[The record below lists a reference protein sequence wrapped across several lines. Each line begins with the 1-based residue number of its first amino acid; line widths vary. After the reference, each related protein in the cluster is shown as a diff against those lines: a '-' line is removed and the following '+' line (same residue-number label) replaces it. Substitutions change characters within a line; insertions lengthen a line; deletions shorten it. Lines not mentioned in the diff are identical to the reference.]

1 MTDGSWY
8 VCLDSMTGTIF
19 AIYSPTDVFDFV
31 EIMLYSQEAIQI
43 NALSAVATNPITT
56 FPASNAL

>member
-19 AIYSPTDVFDFV
+19 AIYSPTDFFDFIEV
-31 EIMLYSQEAIQI
+31 MLYSQEAIQMK
-43 NALSAVATNPITT
+43 ALSAVATNSLATY
-56 FPASNAL
+56 PATNAL